1 MTSSPPLET
10 GTTTMCYTGG
20 ASLLG
25 VFWSARFCHQ
35 HDAEG
40 LLSRRAK
47 CSGGNASCCTCL
59 GGDFELE
66 QGAWSVPQA
75 CLWPCPGKRCRL
87 LSSMHAHMHACTHAQ
102 IDSVVR
108 QGSCEAALAGDNR
121 TSCPPPPSPPPPHP
135 PPPTPSAPIT
145 FFFVILLHSSSLFC
159 FILLRYREGGV
170 RCVCLLPSSPS
181 SPLPLVVLQA
191 QTVPSA
197 CSQELTLNITLL
209 SSAAMFCL
217 YMQITAQ
224 QAVQMLI
231 ELQQA
236 TQPEHDVIASPK
248 GGQSPA
254 ESTQTAMGL
263 EPRVVSSAAKQIL
276 QNLAEQHSCK
286 CQPIFTDSHVQQLLQ
301 PSLEAFC
308 QPQKTTRLKGSAP
321 SAEGSAPA
329 VKGSTPAVT
338 GRAYDAMGNA
348 AVVKGTLTP
357 REGAVTPSEGECLP
371 LVVET
376 VNGDIDAAG
385 ISAHDWQKL
394 RYGGAQKGTDFSNS
408 EPASTYTCTCK
419 CLQQNACR
427 SAHHTWM

>member
-1 MTSSPPLET
+1 
-10 GTTTMCYTGG
+10 MC
-20 ASLLG
+20 
-25 VFWSARFCHQ
+25 V
-35 HDAEG
+35 
-40 LLSRRAK
+40 
-47 CSGGNASCCTCL
+47 
-59 GGDFELE
+59 
-66 QGAWSVPQA
+66 
-75 CLWPCPGKRCRL
+75 
-87 LSSMHAHMHACTHAQ
+87 
-102 IDSVVR
+102 
-108 QGSCEAALAGDNR
+108 
-121 TSCPPPPSPPPPHP
+121 PSP
-135 PPPTPSAPIT
+135 
-145 FFFVILLHSSSLFC
+145 
-159 FILLRYREGGV
+159 
-170 RCVCLLPSSPS
+170 LLPFLT
-181 SPLPLVVLQA
+181 LPFVVLQA
-191 QTVPSA
+191 QTVPLA

-217 YMQITAQ
+217 YMQITTQ

-254 ESTQTAMGL
+254 ESTQTAVGL
-263 EPRVVSSAAKQIL
+263 QLRVVSSAAKQIL

-329 VKGSTPAVT
+329 VKGSTPAVK
-338 GRAYDAMGNA
+338 GRACDAMGNA
-348 AVVKGTLTP
+348 AVVKGSPTP
-357 REGAVTPSEGECLP
+357 MEGAVTPSGECLP

-394 RYGGAQKGTDFSNS
+394 RYGGAQKGTDFNNS